1 MAENELQ
8 RQVITLQQTV
18 IRVLEDALYNHRP
31 VDAAALDRLLWAS
44 RAARDGSLDALRSQY
59 QRLLLA
65 LPPPP
70 PPSRP
75 PQRGRGQDFVRVM
88 HSDVPKAREPT
99 PGPPP
104 RRRLL
109 GPPPP
114 PPLSPPPQ
122 RGYGQVTRVT
132 EVVSKKANKKPD
144 SNHDIGVDLFCRYS
158 LDLQRMSD
166 MALSR
171 TFDPPEAKQHP
182 PAAPRGSRHHH
193 HHPGPH
199 CPACREP
206 LAVDATDEWAIEIP
220 VLRVPRGRS
229 RSRSRGRR
237 ERGETIKRFRIPAR
251 FVIKCHTPEGDFL
264 CALCC
269 GRQNVVFCEDAE
281 ALVDHVAREHRIG
294 DIEREWDILAG

>member
-8 RQVITLQQTV
+8 RQVIKLQQTV

-31 VDAAALDRLLWAS
+31 VDAAALDRLLRAS
-44 RAARDGSLDALRSQY
+44 RAARDGSLDALRGQY

-70 PPSRP
+70 PPPSRP
-75 PQRGRGQDFVRVM
+75 PQRGWGQDFVRVI
-88 HSDVPKAREPT
+88 HSEVPKAREPT

-104 RRRLL
+104 RRRRLL

-114 PPLSPPPQ
+114 Q
-122 RGYGQVTRVT
+122 RGYDQVTRVR
-132 EVVSKKANKKPD
+132 EVVGKKANKNTD
-144 SNHDIGVDLFCRYS
+144 MNHSVGVDLFCRYS
-158 LDLQRMSD
+158 LDLQRMPD
-166 MALSR
+166 MTLSR
-171 TFDPPEAKQHP
+171 TFDPPEAKQ
-182 PAAPRGSRHHH
+182 

-237 ERGETIKRFRIPAR
+237 EAGETIKRFRVPAR
-251 FVIKCHTPEGDFL
+251 FVIKCHTPEGDFV

-281 ALVDHVAREHRIG
+281 SLVDHVAREHRIG

>member
-31 VDAAALDRLLWAS
+31 VDAAALDRLLRAS
-44 RAARDGSLDALRSQY
+44 RAARDGSLDALRGQY

-88 HSDVPKAREPT
+88 HSDAPKAREPT

-104 RRRLL
+104 RRRLLL

-122 RGYGQVTRVT
+122 RGYDQVTRVT
-132 EVVSKKANKKPD
+132 EVVSKKANKKAD
-144 SNHDIGVDLFCRYS
+144 SNHHNVGVDLFCRYS

-171 TFDPPEAKQHP
+171 TFDPPEAKQHH
-182 PAAPRGSRHHH
+182 PR
-193 HHPGPH
+193 PH

-206 LAVDATDEWAIEIP
+206 LAVDATDEWVIEIP

-237 ERGETIKRFRIPAR
+237 EVGETIKRFRIPAR
-251 FVIKCHTPEGDFL
+251 FVIKCHTPEGDFV

-269 GRQNVVFCEDAE
+269 GRQNVVFCENAE
-281 ALVDHVAREHRIG
+281 SLVDHVAREHRIG